1 MGDVKIFF
9 CARTGWDKPGAWADL
24 WNEAKVREYVSESL
38 ATAGVTADLP
48 IKKLRVEIHK
58 GPEDDGRLY
67 IWGEDQPGFQVGDY
81 GDHEGLKVEVD
92 GVVVYNDLRPAGDG
106 GEIADHDPGCE
117 DCAQR
122 RA

>member
-9 CARTGWDKPGAWADL
+9 CARTGWDEPGAWADL

-38 ATAGVTADLP
+38 AKAGVTADVP

-58 GPEDDGRLY
+58 GPEEDGRLY

-92 GVVVYNDLRPAGDG
+92 GVLVYNDLAT
-106 GEIADHDPGCE
+106 
-117 DCAQR
+117 R
-122 RA
+122 R